1 MSPNSFSPVSVLT
14 NQLYVLDKVPNLDSL
29 KAAYYSRMRQFFQV
43 VPFSQVPWI
52 WVQDQCI
59 L

>member
-29 KAAYYSRMRQFFQV
+29 KAAYY
-43 VPFSQVPWI
+43 
-52 WVQDQCI
+52 
-59 L
+59 